1 MKMTLKRIG
10 TLPEL
15 VKAAENAAGS
25 RLYISQEESS
35 HPGAVLGDEDSPS
48 GSSMGLELSLLL
60 QTGSEQLYYSN
71 KYDDEE
77 LYEADL
83 GFLEG
88 LKENTDHTLL
98 SPSDFRKRLDRAE

>member
-1 MKMTLKRIG
+1 MILKKIG

-15 VKAAENAAGS
+15 VKRAENAAGS

-35 HPGAVLGDEDSPS
+35 RPGAVLGDEDSPS
-48 GSSMGLELSLLL
+48 GSAIGLELSLLL
-60 QTGSEQLYYSN
+60 QTGSDQLYYSN
-71 KYDDEE
+71 KYDEE
-77 LYEADL
+77 DLYEADL

-98 SPSDFRKRLDRAE
+98 SPSDFRKRLESAE

>member
-1 MKMTLKRIG
+1 MTLKKIG

-15 VKAAENAAGS
+15 VKAAEHADDS

-35 HPGAVLGDEDSPS
+35 HPGALLGDEDSPS
-48 GSSMGLELSLLL
+48 GSSMALELSLLL

-71 KYDDEE
+71 KYDEEE

-88 LKENTDHTLL
+88 LKKNTDYTLL